1 MYSLAFFTSYI
12 IPHHL
17 VGMNIHSKVTAQCR
31 VLTWA
36 AEDSSSAVLAFQYL
50 ICLFSPLLRIS
61 LFLSSPLT
69 FTSDN
74 IFIIHVRVALSI
86 SGDFIV
92 LDTVIVPDFSKLI
105 SFLLIQQTNLI
116 PSLIRLSCYI
126 TGATSQVDNLSILWI
141 TIDQDWVSKSSP
153 TYKQNNR
160 KELLV
165 LQHIWRNEVET
176 ENTFLKNAWGTIH
189 LQNPTPGPSL
199 PGRLSSFF
207 FPSPELSSL
216 PVMFPQGRIFP
227 LNTCTSVL
235 GTGKCFVELWTK
247 LCSQLDWCK
256 YNEINSLNQ
265 YYWS

>member
-1 MYSLAFFTSYI
+1 MQGPNLSSWRLQFCCTCISISDLLIFTSAQN
-12 IPHHL
+12 PSVSVFSFNLHL
-17 VGMNIHSKVTAQCR
+17 WQHIYYSCSCGT
-31 VLTWA
+31 
-36 AEDSSSAVLAFQYL
+36 EYL
-50 ICLFSPLLRIS
+50 RWLQ
-61 LFLSSPLT
+61 
-69 FTSDN
+69 
-74 IFIIHVRVALSI
+74 V
-86 SGDFIV
+86 FIV
-92 LDTVIVPDFSKLI
+92 LDTVLVPEFS
-105 SFLLIQQTNLI
+105 IQQTNFI
-116 PSLIRLSCYI
+116 PSLIRLSCYT

-141 TIDQDWVSKSSP
+141 TIDQDWISKSSP
-153 TYKQNNR
+153 RYKQNNR

-207 FPSPELSSL
+207 FPSPKLSSL
-216 PVMFPQGRIFP
+216 PVMFPQGRIFQ

-247 LCSQLDWCK
+247 LCSQLHWCK